1 MLWRDIV
8 KDLSNANIKDLR
20 LSNLAKKASFKM
32 SLKRVSF
39 LDISILGR
47 TSAELNSI
55 LGAVSPLA

>member
-20 LSNLAKKASFKM
+20 FSNLSKKASFKM
-32 SLKRVSF
+32 TLKRVSF

-55 LGAVSPLA
+55 LEAVPH